1 MMIED
6 QNATLKE
13 TETKINKKDKKIEE
27 LKNKNVKLT
36 LANQV
41 FETQLNM
48 AEQKIVAKLS
58 EQQSYL

>member
-41 FETQLNM
+41 FET
-48 AEQKIVAKLS
+48 
-58 EQQSYL
+58 

>member
-13 TETKINKKDKKIEE
+13 TETKINKKDMKIEE

-36 LANQV
+36 LENQV
-41 FETQLNM
+41 FAT
-48 AEQKIVAKLS
+48 
-58 EQQSYL
+58 